1 MAITASF
8 NPGAGKTRREDGME
22 NRNTLEKQT
31 VRRILGVACA
41 SCLAAAFAVS
51 LPQPARAQQVTPP
64 RVPNEIRVPP
74 GNEAFLKGHAFGT
87 QNYICL
93 PSDDGFAFK
102 LFTPEATLF
111 DGLQK
116 QVTTHFFSPNPAE
129 NDKIRATWQHS
140 TDSSIVWGGTAIPST
155 DPKFVAEDAIAW
167 LLLPTAGVQVGPTGG
182 GTLTAVT
189 FIQRLNTS
197 GGVAPPE
204 ECAGLNDLGKEKFVD
219 YTADYFFYRKS

>member
-1 MAITASF
+1 MTINASF
-8 NPGAGKTRREDGME
+8 VP
-22 NRNTLEKQT
+22 
-31 VRRILGVACA
+31 ACA
-41 SCLAAAFAVS
+41 ICLAAAFTVS

-74 GNEAFLKGHAFGT
+74 GNEAFLKGHGVGT

-111 DGLQK
+111 DGFKK
-116 QVTTHFFSPNPAE
+116 QIITHFFSPNPAE
-129 NDKIRATWQHS
+129 DGKIRVTWQHS
-140 TDSSIVWGGTAIPST
+140 TDTSIVWGGTAIPST

-167 LLLPTAGVQVGPTGG
+167 LLVPKAAVEVGPTGG

-197 GGVAPPE
+197 GGLAPLE
-204 ECAGLNDLGKEKFVD
+204 ECAGLSDLGKEKFVP
-219 YTADYFFYRKS
+219 YEADYFFYRKQ